1 MKRVLLFQ
9 GLLLAIGA
17 VALYWCGP
25 QQAAASYILG
35 GFIVGGNFILL
46 GSAWKMIFNKK
57 QVALSVLI
65 IVFKYAIL
73 GVIIYVL
80 VNQKWLSPFWFAAG
94 IASMMMASLVYGLTL
109 GLFENET
116 KE

>member
-1 MKRVLLFQ
+1 MKRVLIFQ
-9 GLLLAIGA
+9 ALILAAGTILL
-17 VALYWCGP
+17 YCYGP
-25 QQAAASYILG
+25 QQAAPSYIVG

-46 GSAWKMIFNKK
+46 GNAWKMIFNKK

-80 VNQKWLSPFWFAAG
+80 VNQKWLSPFWFSAG
-94 IASMMMASLVYGLTL
+94 IASMMVASLAYGLTL
-109 GLFENET
+109 GLF
-116 KE
+116 KEE